1 LSAQIYETKRKQ
13 QQKIKQKRK
22 KIMTLLTPYQKERQ
36 RKRNEIYA
44 EYKRLAENPDN
55 MPSAIIKHLMDKY
68 NVGAA
73 STIYGIIKEHES
85 NENN

>member
-1 LSAQIYETKRKQ
+1 
-13 QQKIKQKRK
+13 
-22 KIMTLLTPYQKERQ
+22 MTLLTPYQKERQ

>member
-1 LSAQIYETKRKQ
+1 
-13 QQKIKQKRK
+13 
-22 KIMTLLTPYQKERQ
+22 MTLLTPYQKERQ

-44 EYKRLAENPDN
+44 EYKRLAENPNN

-85 NENN
+85 NESN

>member
-1 LSAQIYETKRKQ
+1 
-13 QQKIKQKRK
+13 
-22 KIMTLLTPYQKERQ
+22 MTLLTPYQKERQ

-73 STIYGIIKEHES
+73 STIYGIIKEHEGNES
-85 NENN
+85 N

>member
-1 LSAQIYETKRKQ
+1 MT
-13 QQKIKQKRK
+13 
-22 KIMTLLTPYQKERQ
+22 MTLQTQFQIRRQK
-36 RKRNEIYA
+36 KRDEIYA
-44 EYKRLAENPDN
+44 EYKRLAANPDN
-55 MPSAIIKHLMDKY
+55 SRSAIIQYLMGKY